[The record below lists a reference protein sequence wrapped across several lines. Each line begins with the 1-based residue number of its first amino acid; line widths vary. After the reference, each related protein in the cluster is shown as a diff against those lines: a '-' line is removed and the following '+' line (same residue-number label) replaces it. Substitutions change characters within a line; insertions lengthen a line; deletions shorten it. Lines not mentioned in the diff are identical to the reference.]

1 MLGSV
6 SSWAA
11 EGWGFGGHGGHRR
24 PMPCP
29 RCCSCPVPCPA
40 EQNSPLWFSSGE
52 KCRCK
57 SPFPTKS
64 RSQTVR
70 NEAHGEILPAVYFTL
85 L

>member
-1 MLGSV
+1 MGDTGGTGGPRHAPD
-6 SSWAA
+6 AA
-11 EGWGFGGHGGHRR
+11 R
-24 PMPCP
+24 
-29 RCCSCPVPCPA
+29 CPVPCPA

-64 RSQTVR
+64 RSQTVH